1 MHTFRD
7 PYDLD
12 AVDTSLAE
20 LLDEA
25 PTCDL
30 CRQFE
35 PAPHDDYCAACRAL
49 MTRLD
54 ADEAVSCAAAVKI
67 IEEELAARKERLR
80 PLPVLEPITIKP
92 VELDEKLWGE
102 WRTNLPST
110 DTADEHY

>member
-1 MHTFRD
+1 MNNFRD

-20 LLDEA
+20 LLDET

-35 PAPHDDYCAACRAL
+35 PAPHDDYCGACRAL

-67 IEEELAARKERLR
+67 IEEELQARKERLK
-80 PLPVLEPITIKP
+80 PIPVLEPITIKP
-92 VELDEKLWGE
+92 VELDAALWAGFKAE
-102 WRTNLPST
+102 AQS
-110 DTADEHY
+110 